1 MKLGIDFGTC
11 YSSAAILLDGVLRP
25 VKEPLHPVESC
36 FPSTVC
42 LTKQGKLV
50 ISQAAENQRRIDP
63 KRYCSEFKRNLGED
77 FPYFLG
83 ELRMLPE
90 ELIGTVLAGLKQ
102 EAETMV
108 NSSIKEA
115 VITVPATYL
124 SHKRRLMEE
133 ADLYHALSITDNKSR
148 LG

>member
-1 MKLGIDFGTC
+1 MRLGIDFGTC

-108 NSSIKEA
+108 NSSLEEA
-115 VITVPATYL
+115 VIRSLA
-124 SHKRRLMEE
+124 
-133 ADLYHALSITDNKSR
+133 
-148 LG
+148 